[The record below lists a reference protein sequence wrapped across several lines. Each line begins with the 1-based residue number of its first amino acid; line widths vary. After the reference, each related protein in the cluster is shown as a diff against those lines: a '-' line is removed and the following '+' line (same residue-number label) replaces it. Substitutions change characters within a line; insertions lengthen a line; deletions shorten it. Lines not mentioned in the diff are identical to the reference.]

1 MHDCCSYLSF
11 VVFSQEVLKTH
22 VCLIVTITIHY
33 YCIFVQASCSYSYYC
48 NAGLLTK
55 KFITL
60 MKQAEDGVLD
70 LNKAADTLNVG
81 ILPNADSLLL
91 CFEKA

>member
-1 MHDCCSYLSF
+1 
-11 VVFSQEVLKTH
+11 
-22 VCLIVTITIHY
+22 
-33 YCIFVQASCSYSYYC
+33 
-48 NAGLLTK
+48 
-55 KFITL
+55 